1 MSELFQKARERLV
14 SGNSVSQGRFK
25 ELSSKYM
32 QSKPEQAN
40 SFDATK
46 VKGCL
51 LYTSRCV

>member
-46 VKGCL
+46 VKGAETKDAKEL
-51 LYTSRCV
+51 